1 MSARTRYL
9 QLSDTTMMEYVVNE
23 TTYDKVDSYIHTV
36 LADGHHA
43 IFSTVENEVVKIGTE
58 YVKRDNADIIT
69 LNNINHYSLFVI

>member
-58 YVKRDNADIIT
+58 YVIIKNRKLSMVKFSDFIFILDI
-69 LNNINHYSLFVI
+69 

>member
-23 TTYDKVDSYIHTV
+23 TTYDKADSYIHTV

-43 IFSTVENEVVKIGTE
+43 IFSTVENEVVKIGT
-58 YVKRDNADIIT
+58 
-69 LNNINHYSLFVI
+69 